1 MMAAIT
7 ASSLGGLV
15 TVYEKEERVG
25 QKILKTGNGKCNL
38 SNLKMDSGEFYSNH
52 PKRVKEIL
60 HKFSV
65 KDTIDFFGQLGVMI
79 RDKGGYLYP
88 YSEQAQVVLDALRF
102 KLDELG
108 VGLRCEQ
115 EIKTVNRDDNGGFR
129 IGGETFDKVI
139 IACGSMAAGRF
150 DEGKSGYQ
158 IAKDLG
164 HKVVD
169 IVPGLCKLVCWEDFL
184 KALAGVRCQAKI
196 TLMIEGK
203 EAQVEVGE
211 LQFVATALSG
221 IPIFQMSRT
230 AAYALKSGKDVTVL
244 MNLFPDKTEAEYED
258 FCRLRLS
265 SFLNKTVLD
274 FLLGMTN
281 KKINQV
287 MIKLHDLKQQEKVS
301 DIGEE
306 KMLKLLR
313 NYRNLEFK
321 VKYADTFANAQVAAG
336 GVSLADLSDDLES
349 LIVPGLYFIGEIVD
363 VDGRCGGYNLQWAW
377 SSGYIAG
384 VSCAK

>member
-1 MMAAIT
+1 
-7 ASSLGGLV
+7 
-15 TVYEKEERVG
+15 
-25 QKILKTGNGKCNL
+25 
-38 SNLKMDSGEFYSNH
+38 MDSGEFYSSH
-52 PKRVKEIL
+52 PERVKEII
-60 HKFSV
+60 HKFTV
-65 KDTIDFFGQLGVMI
+65 EDTIDFFGQLGVMI

-88 YSEQAQVVLDALRF
+88 YAEQAQVVLDALRF

-108 VGLRCEQ
+108 VGLRCGQ
-115 EIKTVNRDDNGGFR
+115 EIKTVTRDDSGGFKL
-129 IGGETFDKVI
+129 GGETYDKVI
-139 IACGSMAAGRF
+139 VACGSIAAGRF

-169 IVPGLCKLVCWEDFL
+169 IVPGLCKLICGEGFL
-184 KALAGVRCQAKI
+184 KALAGVRCQAKL
-196 TLMIEGK
+196 TLLIDGK
-203 EAQVEVGE
+203 EVQVEVGE

-244 MNLFPDKTEAEYED
+244 VDFFPDKTEAEYED

-265 SFLNKTVLD
+265 TFSNKTVLD

-287 MIKLHDLKQQEKVS
+287 MIKLHNLQQQEKVS

-306 KMLKLLR
+306 RMFKLLR
-313 NYRNLEFK
+313 SYRKLEFK
-321 VKYADTFANAQVAAG
+321 VKSADTFTNAQVAAG
-336 GVSLADLSDDLES
+336 GVSLADLSCNLES
-349 LIVPGLYFIGEIVD
+349 LLVPGLYFIGEIVD

-377 SSGYIAG
+377 SSGNIAG
-384 VSCAK
+384 VSSVKL